1 MSGYGRATKVVA
13 AGVHRGAR
21 IHARQAVAHG
31 RPAILTDLVVQA
43 NRWPADLIGRPAV
56 HVAHG
61 TAEATAIVGDIIA
74 ACDEVNELLAFA
86 LQR

>member
-1 MSGYGRATKVVA
+1 MQT
-13 AGVHRGAR
+13 
-21 IHARQAVAHG
+21 
-31 RPAILTDLVVQA
+31 